1 VVVPAFGLFIRTLIF
16 FKLAAESRRE
26 DRYMSKGSSILLAIV
41 MAIGGFALGH
51 VVGSRSTTD
60 TEVADSGAAEAA
72 DFKVADGVERFKV
85 PISDAQP
92 SKGPKDALVTI
103 VEFSEFQCPFCARVL
118 PTTKQVVDI
127 YGDKVRIVWR
137 NNPLAFHNNAGPAA
151 AVAME
156 AYAQGGSDK
165 FWEVHDLLFANQK
178 ALGRTELE
186 GYAEKAGLD
195 MEKVKKALDD
205 GTHLKA
211 IQADQALG
219 AQLGAR
225 GTPYFFVNGR
235 SLRGAQPFAAFKK
248 VIDEELATAE
258 TLLKAGVKKEQ
269 IYATLTKDGL
279 SKASDAKPKPAAAK
293 PGQPDPKA
301 VYKVPLK
308 GNEPQKGPD
317 DALVTIVEI
326 SDFQCPFCG
335 RVEPT
340 IKQVQDKYGKD
351 VRIVWMNNP
360 LPFHKNAKPA
370 ANAALEAHAQ
380 KGNKGFWA
388 MHEKMFA
395 NQKALT
401 TDNLE
406 KWAKELGLNMAKF
419 KKALANDKYGKTIQ
433 EQQALAS
440 SLGARGTPAF
450 FINGRNLRGA
460 QPLGS
465 FTIVIDEELAK
476 AKALVAKGTPKAKLY
491 ETIIAN
497 GETGPKTKPAA
508 AAPDANKVYDIP
520 VPRNAPTKGAAKA
533 KVVIQEFSDFQC
545 PFCGRANP
553 TVAQVVKEY
562 GDKVQ
567 IVWRD
572 YPLPFHKNA
581 QPAAQAAREVFAQ
594 KGNKAFWAY
603 HDLLFQNQKALSRE
617 NLEKF
622 AQQVGGIDMKA
633 FKAALDS
640 GKHKAAVDAD
650 VAAIAKA
657 GARIGTP
664 SFFIN
669 GKLLQGAQP
678 YPAFKTAI
686 DAALK

>member
-1 VVVPAFGLFIRTLIF
+1 LGGRPGIWFVHSNVEFC
-16 FKLAAESRRE
+16 FKLVAKPRRE
-26 DRYMSKGSSILLAIV
+26 DKDMSKGSSILLAIV

-51 VVGSRSTTD
+51 VVGSGSDTD
-60 TEVADSGAAEAA
+60 TEVAEEAQAAGVVVPGA
-72 DFKVADGVERFKV
+72 VQRFKV
-85 PISDAQP
+85 PVTDAQP

-118 PTTKQVVDI
+118 PTTQEVVDT
-127 YGDKVRIVWR
+127 YGDKVRFVWR
-137 NNPLAFHNNAGPAA
+137 NNPLSFHPNAGPAA

-156 AYAQGGSDK
+156 ANAQGGSEK
-165 FWEVHDLLFANQK
+165 FWEMHDVLFANQK
-178 ALGRTELE
+178 ALGRAELE

-195 MEKVKKALDD
+195 MAGVKKALDE
-205 GTHLKA
+205 GTHSKA
-211 IQADQALG
+211 IADDQAIA

-225 GTPYFFVNGR
+225 GTPYFFINGR
-235 SLRGAQPFAAFKK
+235 TLRGAQPFAAFKA
-248 VIDEELATAE
+248 VIDEEIATAE
-258 TLLKAGVKKEQ
+258 GLLKSGVKKEQ
-269 IYATLTKDGL
+269 IYATVTKNGLTK
-279 SKASDAKPKPAAAK
+279 AAAPKPAAAK

-326 SDFQCPFCG
+326 SDFECPFCS
-335 RVEPT
+335 RVGPT
-340 IKQVQDKYGKD
+340 LKSVVEKYGKD
-351 VRIVWMNNP
+351 VRVVWMNNP

-380 KGNKGFWA
+380 KGDKAFWA
-388 MHEKMFA
+388 MHDKLFA

-406 KWAKELGLNMAKF
+406 AWAKELGLNAAKF
-419 KKALANDKYGKTIQ
+419 KKALAEDKYAKTIQ

-460 QPLGS
+460 QPLPA
-465 FTIVIDEELAK
+465 FTAVIDEELAK
-476 AKALVAKGTPKAKLY
+476 AKALVAKGTPKAKVY
-491 ETIIAN
+491 ETTIAK
-497 GETGPKTKPAA
+497 GETAVKAAPAA

-520 VPRNAPTKGAAKA
+520 LPKNAPSKGAKKA

-545 PFCGRANP
+545 PFCSRVNP
-553 TVAQVVKEY
+553 TIAQVMKEY

-567 IVWRD
+567 VIWRD
-572 YPLPFHKNA
+572 YPLAFHKDA
-581 QPAAQAAREVFAQ
+581 QPAAQAAREVFLQ
-594 KGNKAFWAY
+594 KGDKAFWAY

-622 AQQVGGIDMKA
+622 AEQVGGINMKA

-640 GKHKAAVDAD
+640 GKHKASVDAD
-650 VAAIAKA
+650 VAAVAKA

-678 YPAFKTAI
+678 YPAFKAAI

>member
-1 VVVPAFGLFIRTLIF
+1 
-16 FKLAAESRRE
+16 
-26 DRYMSKGSSILLAIV
+26 MSKGSSVLLAIV
-41 MAIGGFALGH
+41 MAIAGFAVGH
-51 VVGSRSTTD
+51 MVGSK
-60 TEVADSGAAEAA
+60 SGSETV
-72 DFKVADGVERFKV
+72 VADGGSADEAKAADVIVAGDIERYKEPV
-85 PISDAQP
+85 TDAKP

-118 PTTKQVVDI
+118 PTTKQVIDT

-137 NNPLAFHNNAGPAA
+137 NNPLGFHNNAGPAA

-156 AYAQGGSDK
+156 AYSQGGNDK
-165 FWEVHDLLFANQK
+165 FWEVHDTLFANQK
-178 ALGRTELE
+178 ALGRPELE
-186 GYAEKAGLD
+186 GYAGKAGLD
-195 MEKVKKALDD
+195 AAKVKKALDE
-205 GTHLKA
+205 GTHKA
-211 IQADQALG
+211 AIDGDQAL
-219 AQLGAR
+219 ATQLGAR

-235 SLRGAQPFAAFKK
+235 QLRGAQPFAAFQK

-258 TLLKAGVKKEQ
+258 TLLKQGVKKEQ
-269 IYATLTKDGL
+269 IYATVTKGGLTK
-279 SKASDAKPKPAAAK
+279 AAAPKPAAPKA
-293 PGQPDPKA
+293 GQPDPKA

-326 SDFQCPFCG
+326 SDFECPFCG

-351 VRIVWMNNP
+351 VRVVWMNNP
-360 LPFHKNAKPA
+360 LPFHKNAKGA
-370 ANAALEAHAQ
+370 ANAALEAHSQ

-401 TDNLE
+401 TDNLQS
-406 KWAKELGLNMAKF
+406 WAKEQGLNVSKF
-419 KKALANDKYGKTIQ
+419 KKALADDKYGKTIQ

-460 QPLGS
+460 QPLAA
-465 FTIVIDEELAK
+465 FTAVIDEELAK
-476 AKALVAKGTPKAKLY
+476 AKALVAKGTPRAKVY
-491 ETIIAN
+491 ETTIAK
-497 GETGPKTKPAA
+497 GETGPKTAPAP
-508 AAPDANKVYDIP
+508 AAPDANKIYDIP
-520 VPRNAPTKGAAKA
+520 VPKKAPTKGAAKA

-545 PFCGRANP
+545 PFCSRVNP
-553 TVAQVVKEY
+553 TVAQVIKEY

-572 YPLPFHKNA
+572 YPLPFHKDA

-594 KGNKAFWAY
+594 KGDKAFWAY
-603 HDLLFQNQKALSRE
+603 HDLLFANQKTLSRE

-622 AQQVGGIDMKA
+622 AEQLGGIDMKA

-640 GKHKAAVDAD
+640 GKHKA
-650 VAAIAKA
+650 
-657 GARIGTP
+657 
-664 SFFIN
+664 
-669 GKLLQGAQP
+669 
-678 YPAFKTAI
+678 
-686 DAALK
+686 

>member
-1 VVVPAFGLFIRTLIF
+1 
-16 FKLAAESRRE
+16 
-26 DRYMSKGSSILLAIV
+26 MSKGSSILLAIV
-41 MAIGGFALGH
+41 MAIGGFSLGH
-51 VVGSRSTTD
+51 VVGSRSGT
-60 TEVADSGAAEAA
+60 
-72 DFKVADGVERFKV
+72 VADGGGEEAQAADVKLADDVQRYKV
-85 PISDAQP
+85 PVTSAQP

-118 PTTKQVVDI
+118 PTTKEIADT

-156 AYAQGGSDK
+156 AFAQGGNDK
-165 FWEVHDLLFANQK
+165 FWEMHDVLFANQK
-178 ALGRTELE
+178 ALTRPQLE
-186 GYAEKAGLD
+186 EYAQKAGLNA
-195 MEKVKKALDD
+195 EGVKKALDE
-205 GTHLKA
+205 GTHTKA
-211 IQADQALG
+211 IKADQTLASSLG
-219 AQLGAR
+219 AN

-235 SLRGAQPFAAFKK
+235 ELRGAMPFASFKS
-248 VIDEELATAE
+248 VIDQEIATAE
-258 TLLKAGVKKEQ
+258 ALLKQGVKPVQ
-269 IYATLTKDGL
+269 IYATVTKDGL
-279 SKASDAKPKPAAAK
+279 TKAAAAKPTPKAAK

-308 GNEPQKGPD
+308 GNEPQTGPD

-326 SDFQCPFCG
+326 SDFECPFCG

-340 IKQVQDKYGKD
+340 LTEVEKKYGKD
-351 VRIVWMNNP
+351 VRVVWLNNP

-370 ANAALEAHAQ
+370 ANAALEAQAQ
-380 KGNKGFWA
+380 KGDEGFWA
-388 MHEKMFA
+388 MHDKMFA

-401 TDNLE
+401 TENLE
-406 KWAKELGLNMAKF
+406 KWAKELGLNMTKF
-419 KKALANDKYGKTIQ
+419 KQALSSDKYGKTIQ

-460 QPLGS
+460 QPVAA
-465 FTIVIDEELAK
+465 FTALVDEELAK
-476 AKALVAKGTPKAKLY
+476 AKALVAKGTPRAKVY
-491 ETIIAN
+491 ATVIAN
-497 GETGPKTKPAA
+497 GETGPKTAPAA

-520 VPRNAPTKGAAKA
+520 LPKSAPTKGAKNA
-533 KVVIQEFSDFQC
+533 KVIIQEFSDFQC
-545 PFCGRANP
+545 PFCGRVNP
-553 TVAQVVKEY
+553 TMAQLMTEY
-562 GDKVQ
+562 GDKVKV
-567 IVWRD
+567 VWRD
-572 YPLPFHKNA
+572 YPLPFHKDA

-594 KGNKAFWAY
+594 KGDKAFWAY
-603 HDLLFQNQKALSRE
+603 HDLLFQNQKALSRD
-617 NLEKF
+617 NLEKY
-622 AQQVGGIDMKA
+622 AERVGGVDMKA

-650 VAAIAKA
+650 IAAIAKA

-678 YPAFKTAI
+678 YPAFKAAV

>member
-1 VVVPAFGLFIRTLIF
+1 
-16 FKLAAESRRE
+16 
-26 DRYMSKGSSILLAIV
+26 MSKGSSILLAIV

-51 VVGSRSTTD
+51 VVGSRSGTD
-60 TEVADSGAAEAA
+60 TGVAEEAQAA
-72 DFKVADGVERFKV
+72 DVDVPGDVERYKIPV
-85 PISDAQP
+85 TDEQP

-118 PTTKQVVDI
+118 PTTKEVVDT

-137 NNPLAFHNNAGPAA
+137 NNPLPFHPNAGPAA

-156 AYAQGGSDK
+156 ANAQGGGEK
-165 FWEVHDLLFANQK
+165 FWAVHDVLFANQK
-178 ALGRTELE
+178 ALGREQLE
-186 GYAEKAGLD
+186 DYAQKAGLD
-195 MEKVKKALDD
+195 MAGVKKALDE
-205 GTHLKA
+205 GTHSKA
-211 IQADQALG
+211 IADDQALA
-219 AQLGAR
+219 AQVGAR

-235 SLRGAQPFAAFKK
+235 TLRGAQPIAAFKK
-248 VIDEELATAE
+248 IIDEEIATAE
-258 TLLKAGVKKEQ
+258 GLLKSGVKKEQ
-269 IYATLTKDGL
+269 IYATVTKNGLTK
-279 SKASDAKPKPAAAK
+279 AAAPEQRPAAAK

-326 SDFQCPFCG
+326 SDFECPFCG

-351 VRIVWMNNP
+351 VRVVWMNNP

-380 KGNKGFWA
+380 KGDKGFWA

-406 KWAKELGLNMAKF
+406 KWAKEIGLNVAKF
-419 KKALANDKYGKTIQ
+419 KKALADDKYGKTIQ

-460 QPLGS
+460 QPLPA
-465 FTIVIDEELAK
+465 FTTLVDEELAK
-476 AKALVAKGTPKAKLY
+476 AKALVAKGTPKAKVY
-491 ETIIAN
+491 ETIISK
-497 GETGPKTKPAA
+497 GETGPKTAPAP
-508 AAPDANKVYDIP
+508 AAPDANKVYEIP
-520 VPRNAPTKGAAKA
+520 VPKKAPTKGAKNA

-545 PFCGRANP
+545 PFCSRVNP
-553 TVAQVVKEY
+553 TVAQVMKEY

-572 YPLPFHKNA
+572 YPLPFHKDA

-594 KGNKAFWAY
+594 KGDKAFWAY

-617 NLEKF
+617 NLDKF
-622 AQQVGGIDMKA
+622 AEQVGGIDMKA

-650 VAAIAKA
+650 MAAVTKA

-678 YPAFKTAI
+678 YPAFKAAI

>member
-1 VVVPAFGLFIRTLIF
+1 
-16 FKLAAESRRE
+16 
-26 DRYMSKGSSILLAIV
+26 MSKGSSILLAIV

-60 TEVADSGAAEAA
+60 TEVAEEAQAA
-72 DFKVADGVERFKV
+72 DVIVADDVERFKIPV
-85 PISDAQP
+85 TDAQP

-103 VEFSEFQCPFCARVL
+103 VEFSEFQCPFCSRVL
-118 PTTKQVVDI
+118 PTTKQVIDT

-156 AYAQGGSDK
+156 AHAQGGNDK
-165 FWEVHDLLFANQK
+165 FWEVHDVLFANQK
-178 ALGRTELE
+178 ALGRAELE

-195 MEKVKKALDD
+195 VEKVKKALDE
-205 GTHLKA
+205 GTHQKA
-211 IQADQALG
+211 IAADQAI
-219 AQLGAR
+219 ASQMGAR

-235 SLRGAQPFAAFKK
+235 QLRGAQPFAAFQK

-258 TLLKAGVKKEQ
+258 TLLKQGVTKEQ
-269 IYATLTKDGL
+269 MYATLTKDGL
-279 SKASDAKPKPAAAK
+279 TKAAAAKPKAAK

-326 SDFQCPFCG
+326 SDFECPFCG

-351 VRIVWMNNP
+351 VRVVWMNNP

-380 KGNKGFWA
+380 KG
-388 MHEKMFA
+388 
-395 NQKALT
+395 
-401 TDNLE
+401 
-406 KWAKELGLNMAKF
+406 AKF
-419 KKALANDKYGKTIQ
+419 KKALADDKYSKTIQ
-433 EQQALAS
+433 EQQTLAS

-460 QPLGS
+460 QPLTA
-465 FTIVIDEELAK
+465 FTTLIDEELGK
-476 AKALVAKGTPKAKLY
+476 AKALVAKGTPRAKVY
-491 ETIIAN
+491 ATIIAN
-497 GETGPKTKPAA
+497 GATGPKTAPAA
-508 AAPDANKVYDIP
+508 AAPDANKVYTIA
-520 VPRNAPTKGAAKA
+520 VPKKAPSKGAKNA

-545 PFCGRANP
+545 PFCGRVNP
-553 TVAQVVKEY
+553 TITQVMKEY
-562 GDKVQ
+562 GDKVK

-572 YPLPFHKNA
+572 YPLPFHKDA
-581 QPAAQAAREVFAQ
+581 QPAAQAAREVFVQ
-594 KGNKAFWAY
+594 KGDKAFWAY
-603 HDLLFQNQKALSRE
+603 HDLLFQNQKALSRA

-622 AQQVGGIDMKA
+622 AEQVGGIDMKA

-650 VAAIAKA
+650 IAAIAKA
-657 GARIGTP
+657 GARIGTRIGTP

-678 YPAFKTAI
+678 YPAFKAAI

>member
-1 VVVPAFGLFIRTLIF
+1 
-16 FKLAAESRRE
+16 
-26 DRYMSKGSSILLAIV
+26 
-41 MAIGGFALGH
+41 MAIGGFMLGH
-51 VVGSRSTTD
+51 VVGSRSGTD
-60 TEVADSGAAEAA
+60 TGTSGVAEEAQAA
-72 DFKVADGVERFKV
+72 DVKIADDVERFKV
-85 PISDAQP
+85 PVTSAQP
-92 SKGPKDALVTI
+92 SKGPNDALVTI

-118 PTTKQVVDI
+118 PTMKQI
-127 YGDKVRIVWR
+127 EETYGDKVRIVWR
-137 NNPLAFHNNAGPAA
+137 NNPLAFHNNAAPAA

-156 AYAQGGSDK
+156 AFAQGGNDK
-165 FWEVHDLLFANQK
+165 FWELHDVLFQNQK
-178 ALGRTELE
+178 ALGRADLE
-186 GYAEKAGLD
+186 KYAEAAGLD
-195 MEKVKKALDD
+195 MDKVKKALDE
-205 GTHLKA
+205 GTHAKV
-211 IQADQALG
+211 ISEDQAV
-219 AQLGAR
+219 ANTFGAR

-235 SLRGAQPFAAFKK
+235 QLRGAMPFPSFKAI
-248 VIDEELATAE
+248 IDDEIGKAE
-258 TLLKAGVKKEQ
+258 ALMKKGVNKEQ
-269 IYATLTKDGL
+269 LYATIIK
-279 SKASDAKPKPAAAK
+279 DAKTKAAAPEAQKPAQRA
-293 PGQPDPKA
+293 GQPDPQA

-308 GNEPQKGPD
+308 GDEPQKGPD
-317 DALVTIVEI
+317 DALVTIVEF
-326 SDFQCPFCG
+326 SDFECPFCG

-340 IKQVQDKYGKD
+340 LKQVEDKYGKD
-351 VRIVWMNNP
+351 VRVVWMNNP

-370 ANAALEAHAQ
+370 ATAALEAHAQ
-380 KGNKGFWA
+380 KGDKAFWA

-406 KWAKELGLNMAKF
+406 KWGKEIGLNASKL
-419 KKALANDKYGKTIQ
+419 KKALADDKFAKTIQ
-433 EQQALAS
+433 AQQTLAT

-460 QPLGS
+460 QPLAA
-465 FTIVIDEELAK
+465 FTSLVDEELAK
-476 AKALVAKGTPKAKLY
+476 AKALVEKGTPRAKVY
-491 ETIIAN
+491 ETIIAK
-497 GETGPKTKPAA
+497 GETGPKTAPAA

-520 VPRNAPTKGAAKA
+520 VPKKAPTKGAANA

-545 PFCGRANP
+545 PFCGRVNP
-553 TVAQVVKEY
+553 TVAQVLKEY

-572 YPLPFHKNA
+572 YPLPFHKDA
-581 QPAAQAAREVFAQ
+581 HPAAEAAREVFAQ
-594 KGNKAFWAY
+594 KGDKAFWAY

-622 AQQVGGIDMKA
+622 AEEIGGIDMKA

-650 VAAIAKA
+650 IAAIAKA

-678 YPAFKTAI
+678 YPAFKAAI
-686 DAALK
+686 DAALE

>member
-1 VVVPAFGLFIRTLIF
+1 
-16 FKLAAESRRE
+16 
-26 DRYMSKGSSILLAIV
+26 MSKGSSILLAIV

-60 TEVADSGAAEAA
+60 TEVAEEAQAA
-72 DFKVADGVERFKV
+72 DVIVADDVERFKIPV
-85 PISDAQP
+85 TDAQP

-118 PTTKQVVDI
+118 PTTKQVIDT
-127 YGDKVRIVWR
+127 YGDKIRIVWR

-156 AYAQGGSDK
+156 AHAQGGNDK
-165 FWEVHDLLFANQK
+165 FWEVHDVLFANQK
-178 ALGRTELE
+178 ALGRAELE

-195 MEKVKKALDD
+195 VEKVKKALDE
-205 GTHLKA
+205 GTHQKA
-211 IQADQALG
+211 IAADQAI
-219 AQLGAR
+219 ASQMGAR

-235 SLRGAQPFAAFKK
+235 QLRGAQPFAAFQK

-258 TLLKAGVKKEQ
+258 TLLKQGVTKEQ
-269 IYATLTKDGL
+269 MYATLTKNGL
-279 SKASDAKPKPAAAK
+279 TKAAAAKPKAAK

-326 SDFQCPFCG
+326 SDFECPFCG

-351 VRIVWMNNP
+351 VRVVWMNNP

-406 KWAKELGLNMAKF
+406 KWAKEIGLNMAKF
-419 KKALANDKYGKTIQ
+419 KKALADDKYSKTIQ
-433 EQQALAS
+433 EQQTLAS

-460 QPLGS
+460 QPLTA
-465 FTIVIDEELAK
+465 FTALIDEELVK
-476 AKALVAKGTPKAKLY
+476 AKALVAKGTPKAKVY
-491 ETIIAN
+491 ATIIAN
-497 GETGPKTKPAA
+497 GATGPKTAPAA
-508 AAPDANKVYDIP
+508 AKPDANKVYTIA
-520 VPRNAPTKGAAKA
+520 VPKKAPSKGAKNA

-545 PFCGRANP
+545 PFCGRVNP
-553 TVAQVVKEY
+553 TITQVMKEY
-562 GDKVQ
+562 GDKVK

-572 YPLPFHKNA
+572 YPLPFHKDA
-581 QPAAQAAREVFAQ
+581 QPAAQAAREVFVQ
-594 KGNKAFWAY
+594 KGDKAFWAY
-603 HDLLFQNQKALSRE
+603 HDLLFQNQKALSRA

-622 AQQVGGIDMKA
+622 AEQVGGINMKA

-650 VAAIAKA
+650 IAAIAKA

-678 YPAFKTAI
+678 YPAFKAAI

>member
-1 VVVPAFGLFIRTLIF
+1 
-16 FKLAAESRRE
+16 
-26 DRYMSKGSSILLAIV
+26 LAIV
-41 MAIGGFALGH
+41 MAIAGFAVGH
-51 VVGSRSTTD
+51 MVGSK
-60 TEVADSGAAEAA
+60 SGSETV
-72 DFKVADGVERFKV
+72 VADGGSVDEAKAADVIVAGDIERYKV
-85 PISDAQP
+85 PVTDAQP

-118 PTTKQVVDI
+118 PTTKQVIDT

-137 NNPLAFHNNAGPAA
+137 NNPLGFHNNAGPAA

-156 AYAQGGSDK
+156 AYSQGGNDK
-165 FWEVHDLLFANQK
+165 FWEVHDTLFANQK
-178 ALGRTELE
+178 ALGRPELE
-186 GYAEKAGLD
+186 GYAGKAGLD
-195 MEKVKKALDD
+195 AAKVKKALDE
-205 GTHLKA
+205 GTHKA
-211 IQADQALG
+211 AIDGDQAL
-219 AQLGAR
+219 ATQLGAR

-235 SLRGAQPFAAFKK
+235 QLRGAQPFAAFQK

-258 TLLKAGVKKEQ
+258 TLLKQGVKKEQ
-269 IYATLTKDGL
+269 IYATVTKGGLTK
-279 SKASDAKPKPAAAK
+279 AAAPKPAAPKA
-293 PGQPDPKA
+293 GQPDPKA

-326 SDFQCPFCG
+326 SDFECPFCG

-351 VRIVWMNNP
+351 VRVVWMNNP
-360 LPFHKNAKPA
+360 LPFHKNAKGA
-370 ANAALEAHAQ
+370 ANAALEAHSQ

-401 TDNLE
+401 TDNLQS
-406 KWAKELGLNMAKF
+406 WAKEQGLNVSKF
-419 KKALANDKYGKTIQ
+419 KKALADDKYGKTIQ
-433 EQQALAS
+433 EQQALAA

-460 QPLGS
+460 QPLAA
-465 FTIVIDEELAK
+465 FTAVIDEELAK
-476 AKALVAKGTPKAKLY
+476 AKALVAKGTPRAKVY
-491 ETIIAN
+491 ETTIAK
-497 GETGPKTKPAA
+497 GETGPKTAPAP
-508 AAPDANKVYDIP
+508 AAPDANKIYDIP
-520 VPRNAPTKGAAKA
+520 VPKKAPTKGAAKA

-545 PFCGRANP
+545 PFCSRVNP
-553 TVAQVVKEY
+553 TVAQVIKEY

-572 YPLPFHKNA
+572 YPLPFHKDA

-594 KGNKAFWAY
+594 KGDKAFWAY
-603 HDLLFQNQKALSRE
+603 HDLLFANQKTLSRE

-622 AQQVGGIDMKA
+622 AEQLGGIDMKA

-650 VAAIAKA
+650 MAAVTKA

-669 GKLLQGAQP
+669 GKLIQGAQP
-678 YPAFKTAI
+678 FAAFKVAI
-686 DAALK
+686 DEALKN